1 MFLKEVI
8 NMRKKF
14 DIPIKN
20 IVNVDETALMYNMP
34 FNKTIHK
41 IGQKTIT
48 IATQKQE
55 KSRIS
60 CILSINAE
68 GNILKPYIIFKGAQK
83 GKIYKSL
90 INTDEVVSKKCV
102 VYTNSNAWSTNKIV
116 KDWMDNV
123 YCSYFINIPL
133 ENTLLIFDSAPMH
146 CSLEVL
152 KYLSQKN

>member
-20 IVNVDETALMYNMP
+20 IVNMDETALMYNMP

-102 VYTNSNAWSTNKIV
+102 VYILILMLGLPIKLVKIG
-116 KDWMDNV
+116 
-123 YCSYFINIPL
+123 
-133 ENTLLIFDSAPMH
+133 
-146 CSLEVL
+146 
-152 KYLSQKN
+152 